1 MSKQLFRSVY
11 RVFGVISC
19 SVFFLSACTQEHAG
33 PNDAK
38 TKLNEYITKSF
49 SVKTPQDKDALLN
62 FLTGEAKSRLQAWSD
77 DQFREAFVDTK
88 RQFQKLAF
96 KEVKNLSPSE
106 TQITYELSY
115 LDLDKK
121 GSSFKVTNKK
131 MAELVNDSGNWYI
144 RDVHNI
150 KELVEYQN
158 EMSLP

>member
-1 MSKQLFRSVY
+1 MSRQWFRNTC
-11 RVFGVISC
+11 RVLSIVSC
-19 SVFFLSACTQEHAG
+19 SVFMFSACTQEHVG

-38 TKLNEYITKSF
+38 SKLNEYITKSF
-49 SVKTPQDKDALLN
+49 SAKSPQDREVLMN
-62 FLTGEAKSRLQAWSD
+62 YLTGEAKSRLQAWSD
-77 DQFREAFVDTK
+77 DQFREAFIDTK

-96 KEVKNLSPSE
+96 KEVKNMSPSE

>member
-1 MSKQLFRSVY
+1 MSRQWFRNIC
-11 RVFGVISC
+11 RVLSAVSC
-19 SVFFLSACTQEHAG
+19 SVFLFSACTQEHAG

-38 TKLNEYITKSF
+38 SKLNDYITKSF
-49 SVKTPQDKDALLN
+49 SVKTPQDKQVLMTY
-62 FLTGEAKSRLQAWSD
+62 LTGEAKTRLGAWSE

-96 KEVKNLSPSE
+96 KEVKNMSPSE